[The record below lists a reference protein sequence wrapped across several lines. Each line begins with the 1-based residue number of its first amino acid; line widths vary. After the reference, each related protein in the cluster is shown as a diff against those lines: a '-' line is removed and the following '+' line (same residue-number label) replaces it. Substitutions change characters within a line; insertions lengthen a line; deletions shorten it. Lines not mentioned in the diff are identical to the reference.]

1 MEKKFWTPTSG
12 VVSLS
17 VILGWIKYLAEKAD
31 AVLWDFEAVADGPV
45 GTKTNIVYTFNRK
58 HFLMGIERV
67 A

>member
-12 VVSLS
+12 VVSIG
-17 VILGWIKYLAEKAD
+17 VILSWIKYLAEKAD
-31 AVLWDFEAVADGPV
+31 AVLWDAEAVADGPV
-45 GTKTNIVYTFNRK
+45 GMKTNIVYTFNRR